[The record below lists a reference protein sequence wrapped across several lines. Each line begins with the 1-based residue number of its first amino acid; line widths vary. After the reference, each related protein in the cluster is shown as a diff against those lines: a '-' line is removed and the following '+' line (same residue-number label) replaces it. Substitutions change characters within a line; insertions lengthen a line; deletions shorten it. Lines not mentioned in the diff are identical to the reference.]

1 MVIWPEGTVHLDT
14 AMIVM
19 EDDYIPQ
26 ANPII
31 IRGGLLDGWGW
42 IYAEV
47 QNESGI
53 VRPGADSFW
62 KDLNLYYNYEQGPA
76 GTLKIGIGGTYSA
89 WDYGVLKVNDPS
101 NGQVTLDGI
110 LDVDLLYGFVPDYN
124 DEFVIVEAQNISGQF
139 MNAPSQVLFEG
150 GQFEVIYERYRVILT
165 HYQSEP
171 ACPAYPVA
179 DFNKDCLV
187 NLADFA
193 VTASQWLECN
203 LVPQKNCL

>member
-1 MVIWPEGTVHLDT
+1 
-14 AMIVM
+14 
-19 EDDYIPQ
+19 
-26 ANPII
+26 
-31 IRGGLLDGWGW
+31 
-42 IYAEV
+42 
-47 QNESGI
+47 
-53 VRPGADSFW
+53 
-62 KDLNLYYNYEQGPA
+62 
-76 GTLKIGIGGTYSA
+76 
-89 WDYGVLKVNDPS
+89 
-101 NGQVTLDGI
+101 
-110 LDVDLLYGFVPDYN
+110 
-124 DEFVIVEAQNISGQF
+124 